1 MCGLIQLLCTSNY
14 KNSYPMK
21 FQLYDFND
29 FNRILLENNLEK
41 IKIEL
46 LKIEK

>member
-1 MCGLIQLLCTSNY
+1 MCGLIQLLSTLNF
-14 KNSYPMK
+14 KNSYFMK

-41 IKIEL
+41 IKIEH
-46 LKIEK
+46 LKIKK